1 MHYVICCPP
10 IIPHLAQNLSQAGIT
25 SQSNTAF
32 LYAGAEMTQIEK
44 VEYVDDNF
52 PVNAHERC
60 CYTTLDAPS
69 HFVYQFIYGGES
81 SSIWRRYQTLKFS
94 LFQLSTLE
102 RRTQWDKTFPST
114 CCRICTNP
122 DLPRGALAY
131 HENLRHLLL
140 DCLCPK
146 IVDARKHFVADI
158 FTLAQKHDFDDDT
171 SFSSFVQSAKS
182 HSLHFTA

>member
-69 HFVYQFIYGGES
+69 HFVYQFIHLPPSEDAIKPSNFLCSNFLLWSAAHNG
-81 SSIWRRYQTLKFS
+81 IK
-94 LFQLSTLE
+94 LS
-102 RRTQWDKTFPST
+102 
-114 CCRICTNP
+114 
-122 DLPRGALAY
+122 
-131 HENLRHLLL
+131 HL
-140 DCLCPK
+140 
-146 IVDARKHFVADI
+146 
-158 FTLAQKHDFDDDT
+158 Q
-171 SFSSFVQSAKS
+171 
-182 HSLHFTA
+182 